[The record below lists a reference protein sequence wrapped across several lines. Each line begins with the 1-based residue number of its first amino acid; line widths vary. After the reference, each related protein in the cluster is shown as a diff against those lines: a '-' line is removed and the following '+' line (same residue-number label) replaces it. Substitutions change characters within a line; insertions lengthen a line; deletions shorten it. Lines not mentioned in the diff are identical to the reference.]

1 MTKSER
7 LKEELELMKFGL
19 GVICQQYLSAT
30 DSNTLMDWVK
40 NMAVSAQLILDK
52 REELNAL
59 QSCLCGD
66 SSIGRAADR

>member
-19 GVICQQYLSAT
+19 SVICQQYLSAT
-30 DSNTLMDWVK
+30 DSNTLMDWVE

-52 REELNAL
+52 REELNA
-59 QSCLCGD
+59 CLCAKADNEGD
-66 SSIGRAADR
+66 DNRSD